1 MPTKRKTAKR
11 SAAQTP
17 PAAATVPQRLLE
29 LARQAPEKVILRL
42 LFNQQP
48 EQAITYAEL
57 IQRSAG
63 YAQALANNGIR
74 PGEVVILILQHGA
87 DLVYA
92 FFGAILHGAIPSIM
106 PFLTEKLSPEQYRR
120 SLVALFQISAPAAVI
135 TYPEFIGEVQQAI
148 TTGGSIRA
156 VLLSSQIS
164 DAPVATLGALAA
176 VPGGEDAARS
186 IKPAAPVTGPVA
198 SAARLNAPAAVPGS
212 GDTAQ
217 GNKPVAPAD
226 IVLLQHSSGTT
237 GLQKGVALSH
247 QAVFNQLESYS
258 RALRLAPDDVIVSWL
273 PLYHDMGLIAG
284 FILPILSGIPLV
296 LLSPFDWVRAPY
308 RLLQA
313 ISQYKGTLAWLPNFA
328 YNFCAQKIRPRDLEG
343 VDLSTWR
350 AVINC
355 SEPMYYRS
363 HQLFLERFQPHGLRP
378 SALATCYAMAE
389 NVFAV
394 TQGGIGSPVTVDPVS
409 QRGLLVERVAR
420 PARPGEDV
428 LNMLSAGRPIDNTAV
443 RVLDEH
449 HHDLPERRLGEIAL
463 RSDCMLTGYYQRP
476 DLTKKAFTGGWYLTG
491 DLGYMANGEV
501 YVTGRKKDLI
511 IVGGKNVYPQD
522 LESLA
527 SEVPGV
533 HPGRVAAFGVP
544 NADTGTE
551 DVVIVAE
558 LEDHAANPDGPAAQQ
573 IGNEIRQ
580 RVTRGSDVALRYVK
594 LVQRGWLLKTSSGK
608 VARSA
613 NREKYLAEEK
623 SG

>member
-11 SAAQTP
+11 PAAQTP

-57 IQRSAG
+57 IQRSTG

-156 VLLSSQIS
+156 VLLSSQIP
-164 DAPVATLGALAA
+164 D
-176 VPGGEDAARS
+176 
-186 IKPAAPVTGPVA
+186 
-198 SAARLNAPAAVPGS
+198 APAAVPGS

-217 GNKPVAPAD
+217 GNKPAAPAD

-394 TQGGIGSPVTVDPVS
+394 TQGGIGAPVTIDPVS

-491 DLGYMANGEV
+491 DLGYMADGEV

-558 LEDHAANPDGPAAQQ
+558 LEDHAATPDGPAAQQ